1 MEIKEITYKRLKN
14 LGNYENEEVELK
26 AILNQDESVQEGFEK
41 LINEAELALGLFTCD
56 VDEDKDNS
64 DWGGF

>member
-1 MEIKEITYKRLKN
+1 MEIREIVYKRLKN
-14 LGNYENEEVELK
+14 LGNYENEQVELK
-26 AILNQDESVQEGFEK
+26 AILNQDESVSEGFKELK
-41 LINEAELALGLFTCD
+41 NQAELALGLFTCD